1 MENERAVSAI
11 QSAVG
16 LSYKQVMT
24 EVRFVDTTLRDGQQS
39 LWAYNM
45 RTGMMV
51 PVADQIDD
59 AGFEAVE
66 LGGPVEMP
74 KCVKELRE
82 DPWERYRLII
92 PKFKKTPLR
101 LIHGTRSGFAIY
113 PAALHQLYDTCMA
126 NVGVS
131 EVRISDSWNDPNDWA
146 WRVKQAKN
154 AGLKPII
161 NLIYTLSPRH
171 TDEYFAAKVRE
182 AFALD
187 VYRVIFKD
195 PGGILTPER
204 TRSVVPAVLAAAGGK
219 TVELHTHCTTGLGTL
234 CCLEAIKA
242 GMTNINAAIPPL
254 ADGSSNPSV
263 FNVAMNARALGYKTV
278 LEEAPLRAASKFL
291 TDCAKRDHLP
301 IGKTPEYD
309 YGQYVHQIPGGMIS
323 NLRYQLRRVGMEN
336 KIDQT
341 LEEAAQV
348 RAEFGYPIMVT
359 PLSQFV
365 GSQAAINVIVGER
378 YKEVT
383 DQTIEYAT
391 GIWGKEGA
399 QLMDPDVKAKILDRP
414 RAKEIAE
421 RPHPTDSLQ
430 DLRRKYGGP
439 GASDEKV
446 LLRFFSSKEDVDRM
460 RAAGPARS
468 YTGRDNPLLN
478 LVENLSKQ
486 NHRNSVFIQS
496 RNFTLRMEKR
506 REA

>member
-1 MENERAVSAI
+1 
-11 QSAVG
+11 
-16 LSYKQVMT
+16 MT
-24 EVRFVDTTLRDGQQS
+24 EVYFQDTTIRDGAQS
-39 LWAYNM
+39 LWAYNI
-45 RTGMMV
+45 RTGMIA
-51 PVADQIDD
+51 PICSQLDN

-66 LGGPVEMP
+66 LGGPIEIP

-92 PKFKKTPLR
+92 PKFKRTPLR
-101 LIHGTRSGFAIY
+101 LVHGSRSGFAIY
-113 PAALHQLYDTCMA
+113 PDALHQLFDTCMA

-131 EVRISDSWNDPNDWA
+131 EVRISDSWNDAADWA

-161 NLIYTLSPRH
+161 NLIYTVSPRH
-171 TDEYFAAKVRE
+171 TDEYYAAKIRE
-182 AFALD
+182 AKALD

-204 TRSVVPAVLAAAGGK
+204 TKTAVPAILQAAGAM

-242 GMTNINAAIPPL
+242 GMVHINTAIPPL
-254 ADGSSNPSV
+254 ADGSGNPSL
-263 FNVAMNARALGYKTV
+263 FNVAMNARALGYKTLV
-278 LEEAPLRAASKFL
+278 NEAPLRGASKFL
-291 TDCAKRDHLP
+291 TACAHQENLP

-309 YGQYVHQIPGGMIS
+309 YAQYVHQIPGGMIS
-323 NLRYQLRRVGMEN
+323 NLRHQLSRVGMAH

-378 YKEVT
+378 YAQVT
-383 DQTIEYAT
+383 DQTIEYAM

-399 QLMDPDVKAKILDRP
+399 EFMDKNVKEKILNRQ
-414 RAKEIAE
+414 RAKEIAG
-421 RPHPTDSLQ
+421 RPYPTDTLEE
-430 DLRRKYGGP
+430 LRKKYGGKN
-439 GASDEKV
+439 DEEL

-460 RAAGPARS
+460 YAAGPARTYS
-468 YTGRDNPLLN
+468 NGGNPLVN
-478 LVENLSKQ
+478 LVSELSKQ
-486 NHRNSVFIQS
+486 KDRGSVFIQ
-496 RNFTLRMEKR
+496 RPGFTLRMQR
-506 REA
+506 RSAV

>member
-1 MENERAVSAI
+1 
-11 QSAVG
+11 
-16 LSYKQVMT
+16 MT

-51 PVADQIDD
+51 PVVEHMDK
-59 AGFEAVE
+59 AGFEAIE
-66 LGGPVEMP
+66 LGGPVELP
-74 KCVKELRE
+74 KCIKELRE
-82 DPWERYRLII
+82 DPWERYRLVI

-113 PAALHQLYDTCMA
+113 PDALHQLYDTCMA
-126 NVGVS
+126 KAGVT
-131 EVRISDSWNDPNDWA
+131 EVRISDSWNDPADWA
-146 WRVKQAKN
+146 WRVKQAKT

-161 NLIYTLSPRH
+161 NLIYTVSPRH
-171 TDEYFAAKVRE
+171 TDKHFAQKTRE
-182 AFALD
+182 ASQLG
-187 VYRVIFKD
+187 VYRVILKD

-204 TRSVVPAVLAAAGGK
+204 TKTLAPAVLHAANGK

-242 GMTNINAAIPPL
+242 GITQVNTAIPPL

-263 FNVAMNARALGYKTV
+263 FNVAKNARAMGYTV
-278 LEEAPLRAASKFL
+278 LVNDEPLRLVAKHFFA
-291 TDCAKRDHLP
+291 CAKKENLP

-309 YGQYVHQIPGGMIS
+309 YAQYVHQIPGGMIS
-323 NLRYQLRRVGMEN
+323 NLRHQLRLVGMED
-336 KIDQT
+336 KLDQT

-365 GSQAAINVIVGER
+365 GSQAAINVIIGER

-383 DQTIEYAT
+383 DQTIEYAM

-399 QLMDPDVKAKILDRP
+399 RFMDAEVKDKILNRP
-414 RAKEIAE
+414 RAREIAE
-421 RPHPTDSLQ
+421 RPHPSDSLH

-439 GASDEKV
+439 GVGDEEV
-446 LLRFFSSKEDVDRM
+446 LLRFFSSKEDVEKM
-460 RAAGPARS
+460 KAAGPARA
-468 YTGRDNPLLN
+468 YTTNGTPLLN
-478 LVENLSKQ
+478 LVAQLIKRPRQ
-486 NHRNSVFIQS
+486 DSVYIRRGDFA
-496 RNFTLRMEKR
+496 LRLEKR
-506 REA
+506 Q

>member
-1 MENERAVSAI
+1 
-11 QSAVG
+11 
-16 LSYKQVMT
+16 MT

-51 PVADQIDD
+51 PVAEQMDD
-59 AGFEAVE
+59 AGFEAIE

-82 DPWERYRLII
+82 DPWERYRRVI
-92 PKFKKTPLR
+92 PKFRKTPLR

-113 PAALHQLYDTCMA
+113 PDALHQLYDTCMA
-126 NVGVS
+126 RAGVT
-131 EVRISDSWNDPNDWA
+131 EVRISDSWNDPADWA
-146 WRVKQAKN
+146 WRVKQANN

-161 NLIYTLSPRH
+161 NLIYTVSPRH
-171 TDEYFAAKVRE
+171 TDEYFAAKIRE

-204 TRSVVPAVLAAAGGK
+204 TKTVVPAVLTAAGGK

-242 GMTNINAAIPPL
+242 GMTHINAAIPPL

-263 FNVAMNARALGYKTV
+263 FNVAMNARALGYKT
-278 LEEAPLRAASKFL
+278 LLNEEPLRTVAKFL
-291 TDCAKRDHLP
+291 TSCAIQENLP

-323 NLRYQLRRVGMEN
+323 NLRYQLRRVGMEHR
-336 KIDQT
+336 IDQT

-383 DQTIEYAT
+383 DQTIEYAM

-399 QLMDPDVKAKILDRP
+399 ALMDPNVKEKVLNRP
-414 RAKEIAE
+414 RAREIAE

-439 GASDEKV
+439 GVSDEDV
-446 LLRFFSSKEDVDRM
+446 LLRFFSSKDDVERM
-460 RAAGPARS
+460 RAAGPART
-468 YTGRDNPLLN
+468 YTYDRNPILN
-478 LVENLSKQ
+478 LVETLSKQ
-486 NHRNSVFIQS
+486 TDRNSVLIQN
-496 RNFTLRMEKR
+496 RNFSLRMQR
-506 REA
+506 RSV

>member
-1 MENERAVSAI
+1 
-11 QSAVG
+11 
-16 LSYKQVMT
+16 MT

-51 PVADQIDD
+51 PVAEQIDQ
-59 AGFEAVE
+59 AGYEAIE

-113 PAALHQLYDTCMA
+113 PDALHQLYDTCMA
-126 NVGVS
+126 NVGVT
-131 EVRISDSWNDPNDWA
+131 EVRISDSWNDPADWA

-154 AGLKPII
+154 AGIKPII
-161 NLIYTLSPRH
+161 NLIYTVSPRH
-171 TDEYFAAKVRE
+171 TDEYFAAKTRE
-182 AFALD
+182 AFSLD

-204 TRSVVPAVLAAAGGK
+204 TKTVVPAVLAAAGGK

-263 FNVAMNARALGYKTV
+263 FNVAMNARALGYKT
-278 LEEAPLRAASKFL
+278 LLDEEPLQDVARFL
-291 TDCAKRDHLP
+291 TSCAKQENLP

-336 KIDQT
+336 KLDQT

-383 DQTIEYAT
+383 DQTIEYAM

-399 QLMDPDVKAKILDRP
+399 ALMDPNVKEKVLNRP

-430 DLRRKYGGP
+430 DLRRKYGGQ
-439 GASDEKV
+439 GVSDEEV
-446 LLRFFSSKEDVDRM
+446 LLRFFSSKDDVDRM
-460 RAAGPARS
+460 RAAGPART
-468 YTGRDNPLLN
+468 YTNDRNPVLN
-478 LVENLSKQ
+478 LVAELSKQ
-486 NHRNSVFIQS
+486 EDRRSVSIQRPGFS
-496 RNFTLRMEKR
+496 LRMQR
-506 REA
+506 RSV

>member
-1 MENERAVSAI
+1 MND
-11 QSAVG
+11 
-16 LSYKQVMT
+16 
-24 EVRFVDTTLRDGQQS
+24 VRFVDTTLRDGQQS

-51 PVADQIDD
+51 PVAEQLD
-59 AGFEAVE
+59 AAGYEAIE

-82 DPWERYRLII
+82 DPWERYRLVI

-113 PAALHQLYDTCMA
+113 PDALHQLYDTCMA
-126 NVGVS
+126 NVGVT
-131 EVRISDSWNDPNDWA
+131 EVRISDSWNDPADWA
-146 WRVKQAKN
+146 WRVRQAKN

-161 NLIYTLSPRH
+161 NLIYTVSPRH
-171 TDEYFAAKVRE
+171 TDEHFAEKTRE
-182 AFALD
+182 AVKLN
-187 VYRVIFKD
+187 VYRVILKD

-204 TRSVVPAVLAAAGGK
+204 TKTLAPAVMNAAGGT

-242 GMTNINAAIPPL
+242 GMININAAIPPL

-263 FNVAMNARALGYKTV
+263 FNVAMNARALGFNT
-278 LEEAPLRAASKFL
+278 LLDEEPLRGAAKFL
-291 TDCAKRDHLP
+291 TACAHQENLP

-323 NLRYQLRRVGMEN
+323 NLRYQLRRVGMEH

-383 DQTIEYAT
+383 DQTIEYAM

-399 QLMDPDVKAKILDRP
+399 ALMDANVKEKILNRP

-430 DLRRKYGGP
+430 DLRRKYGG
-439 GASDEKV
+439 ADVSDEEV
-446 LLRFFSSKEDVDRM
+446 ILRFFSSKEDVERM
-460 RAAGPARS
+460 HAAGPAR
-468 YTGRDNPLLN
+468 TFAANGNPLLN
-478 LVENLSKQ
+478 LVAELSKQ
-486 NHRNSVFIQS
+486 TERHSVFIQN

-506 REA
+506 RAP

>member
-1 MENERAVSAI
+1 
-11 QSAVG
+11 
-16 LSYKQVMT
+16 MT

-51 PVADQIDD
+51 PVAEQMDD
-59 AGFEAVE
+59 AGFEAIE

-82 DPWERYRLII
+82 DPWERYRRVI
-92 PKFKKTPLR
+92 PKFRKTPLR

-113 PAALHQLYDTCMA
+113 PDALHQLYDTCMA
-126 NVGVS
+126 RAGVT
-131 EVRISDSWNDPNDWA
+131 EVRISDSWNDPADWA
-146 WRVKQAKN
+146 WRVKHAKN

-161 NLIYTLSPRH
+161 NLIYTVSPRH
-171 TDEYFAAKVRE
+171 TDEYFAAKIRE

-204 TRSVVPAVLAAAGGK
+204 TKTVVPAVLKAAGGK

-242 GMTNINAAIPPL
+242 GMTHINAAIPPL

-263 FNVAMNARALGYKTV
+263 FNVAMNARALGYKT
-278 LEEAPLRAASKFL
+278 LLNEEPLRTVAKFL
-291 TDCAKRDHLP
+291 TSCAIQENLP

-323 NLRYQLRRVGMEN
+323 NLRYQLRRVGMEHR
-336 KIDQT
+336 IDQT

-348 RAEFGYPIMVT
+348 RSEFGYPIMVT

-383 DQTIEYAT
+383 DQTIEYAM

-399 QLMDPDVKAKILDRP
+399 ELMDPNVKEKVLNRR
-414 RAKEIAE
+414 RAREIAE

-439 GASDEKV
+439 GVSDEDV
-446 LLRFFSSKEDVDRM
+446 LLRFFSSKDDVERM
-460 RAAGPARS
+460 RAAGPART
-468 YTGRDNPLLN
+468 YTYDRNPILN
-478 LVENLSKQ
+478 LVETLSKQ
-486 NHRNSVFIQS
+486 TDRNSVFIQN
-496 RNFTLRMEKR
+496 RNFSLRMQR
-506 REA
+506 RSV

>member
-1 MENERAVSAI
+1 
-11 QSAVG
+11 
-16 LSYKQVMT
+16 MT

-51 PVADQIDD
+51 PVAEQMDD
-59 AGFEAVE
+59 AGFEAIE

-82 DPWERYRLII
+82 DPWERYRRVI
-92 PKFKKTPLR
+92 PKFRKTPLR

-113 PAALHQLYDTCMA
+113 PDALHQLYDTCMA
-126 NVGVS
+126 RAGIT
-131 EVRISDSWNDPNDWA
+131 EVRISDSWNDPADWA

-161 NLIYTLSPRH
+161 NLIYTVSPRH
-171 TDEYFAAKVRE
+171 TDEYFAAKIRE

-204 TRSVVPAVLAAAGGK
+204 TKTVVPAVLTAAGGK

-242 GMTNINAAIPPL
+242 GMTHINAAIPPL

-263 FNVAMNARALGYKTV
+263 FNVAMNARALGYKT
-278 LEEAPLRAASKFL
+278 LLNEEPLRTVAKFL
-291 TDCAKRDHLP
+291 TSCAIQENLP

-323 NLRYQLRRVGMEN
+323 NLRYQLRRVGMEHR
-336 KIDQT
+336 IDQT

-348 RAEFGYPIMVT
+348 RSEFGYPIMVT

-383 DQTIEYAT
+383 DQTIEYAM

-399 QLMDPDVKAKILDRP
+399 ALMDPNVKEKVLNRP
-414 RAKEIAE
+414 RAREIAE

-439 GASDEKV
+439 GVSDEDV
-446 LLRFFSSKEDVDRM
+446 LLRFFSSKDDVERM
-460 RAAGPARS
+460 RAAGPART
-468 YTGRDNPLLN
+468 YTYDRNPILN
-478 LVENLSKQ
+478 LVETLSKQ
-486 NHRNSVFIQS
+486 TDRNSVFIQN
-496 RNFTLRMEKR
+496 RNFSLRMQR
-506 REA
+506 RSV

>member
-1 MENERAVSAI
+1 
-11 QSAVG
+11 
-16 LSYKQVMT
+16 MT

-45 RTGMMV
+45 RTGMIV
-51 PVADQIDD
+51 PVVDQMDQ
-59 AGFEAVE
+59 AGFEAIE
-66 LGGPVEMP
+66 LGGPVELP

-82 DPWERYRLII
+82 DPWERYRHVI
-92 PKFKKTPLR
+92 PKFERTPLR

-113 PAALHQLYDTCMA
+113 PHALHQLYDTCMA
-126 NVGVS
+126 NVGVT
-131 EVRISDSWNDPNDWA
+131 EVRISDSWNDPADWA

-161 NLIYTLSPRH
+161 NLIYTVSPRH
-171 TDEYFAAKVRE
+171 TDEHFAAKVRE
-182 AFALD
+182 AIALHI
-187 VYRVIFKD
+187 YRIILKD

-204 TRSVVPAVLAAAGGK
+204 TKTLAPAVLNAANGT

-242 GMTNINAAIPPL
+242 GMTNVNTAIPPL

-263 FNVAMNARALGYKTV
+263 FNVAMNARALGYAASID
-278 LEEAPLRAASKFL
+278 EEPLRQVTKHF
-291 TDCAKRDHLP
+291 TTCAKQENLP

-309 YGQYVHQIPGGMIS
+309 YAQYVHQIPGGMIS
-323 NLRYQLRRVGMEN
+323 NLRHQLTLVGMEN
-336 KIDQT
+336 KLDQT

-378 YKEVT
+378 YKQVT
-383 DQTIEYAT
+383 DQTIEYT
-391 GIWGKEGA
+391 MGIWGKEGA
-399 QLMDPDVKAKILDRP
+399 AFMDSNVKEKILNRP

-430 DLRRKYGGP
+430 DLRRKYGGQ
-439 GASDEKV
+439 GVSDEEV
-446 LLRFFSSKEDVDRM
+446 LSRFFTSKEDVERM
-460 RAAGPARS
+460 HAAGPART
-468 YTGRDNPLLN
+468 YATNGNPLLN
-478 LVENLSKQ
+478 LVAELSKQ
-486 NHRNSVFIQS
+486 TERTSVFIE
-496 RNFTLRMEKR
+496 RPNFSIRLVKR
-506 REA
+506 RAL